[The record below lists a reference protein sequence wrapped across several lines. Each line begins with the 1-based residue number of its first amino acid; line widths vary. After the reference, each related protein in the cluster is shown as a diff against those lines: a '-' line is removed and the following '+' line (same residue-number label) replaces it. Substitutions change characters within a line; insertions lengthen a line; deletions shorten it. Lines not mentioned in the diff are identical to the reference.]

1 MGFRIVLN
9 FAYLGLRLCLR
20 SIHFFYQCLGPHIA
34 DMLASFLAFDSA
46 SLRAGIS
53 TTSSASISPSISAS
67 VPTSASPSK
76 SASASLTQSA
86 FKSPSDPPKVPAF
99 ASVILATSLSRIAS
113 ALRSAWGR
121 QMCRLVLPLV
131 CHPMCRPGKETLKT
145 LTFVRYLSLR
155 HSYRLSQRVDVCL
168 DLPIAELA
176 KKCLRLRLW

>member
-1 MGFRIVLN
+1 MDFKKLLN

-20 SIHFFYQCLGPHIA
+20 SIQFFYQCLGPHIA

-53 TTSSASISPSISAS
+53 TTFSASISPSISGS
-67 VPTSASPSK
+67 VPAFASPSV
-76 SASASLTQSA
+76 SGSASLTQSA
-86 FKSPSDPPKVPAF
+86 FKSPSKPPKVPAF
-99 ASVILATSLSRIAS
+99 ASVRVATSLSSIAS

-121 QMCRLVLPLV
+121 QMCRVVLPLV
-131 CHPMCRPGKETLKT
+131 CHPMCLC
-145 LTFVRYLSLR
+145 LR

-176 KKCLRLRLW
+176 KNCLRLRLW